1 MQLLHNIS
9 NIIHIIKSLIRS
21 LNYLFLVRCA
31 FYMNIVDAAIDDLS
45 ILSDKIRKKKKELAD
60 PSYLLVS
67 FCLSLLQLFDSS
79 VKKLISYLTPL
90 T

>member
-9 NIIHIIKSLIRS
+9 NIRHIIKSLIRS

-45 ILSDKIRKKKKELAD
+45 ILSDKIRKKKK
-60 PSYLLVS
+60 
-67 FCLSLLQLFDSS
+67 
-79 VKKLISYLTPL
+79 KRIS
-90 T
+90 